1 MTLKACFGAG
11 RLVLGQFCFW
21 ASCRTKSRF
30 WFAYCHSESFAGPL
44 RRFDFAGG
52 AERERHQ
59 IVNATP
65 PMLANNLTSDARK
78 YKVLSIMF
86 LLVAT
91 NNPRGLNNSGRA
103 RDKTRT
109 LRLCLKRYQKQRA
122 SPKRVSAPTSHTGCV
137 CYRMVAGQCFSRRLA
152 RRQQVLR
159 HGASQKDLH
168 DRHAPLFLSRERRKK
183 AWILGCT
190 PHRKTPVCGPKLMG
204 FEARPHTSKPSQNPS
219 IRTGFPHWD
228 ITMI

>member
-1 MTLKACFGAG
+1 MTLKLASVLVGWYWGSFAFGQAAVPN
-11 RLVLGQFCFW
+11 L
-21 ASCRTKSRF
+21 ASGLLTVTL
-30 WFAYCHSESFAGPL
+30 AGPL

-65 PMLANNLTSDARK
+65 PMLANNLTSDTRK

-86 LLVAT
+86 SLVAT
-91 NNPRGLNNSGRA
+91 NNPRGLNSGRA

-122 SPKRVSAPTSHTGCV
+122 SPKRVSTPTSHTGCV

-183 AWILGCT
+183 LCLFT
-190 PHRKTPVCGPKLMG
+190 L
-204 FEARPHTSKPSQNPS
+204 
-219 IRTGFPHWD
+219 
-228 ITMI
+228 

>member
-1 MTLKACFGAG
+1 
-11 RLVLGQFCFW
+11 
-21 ASCRTKSRF
+21 
-30 WFAYCHSESFAGPL
+30 
-44 RRFDFAGG
+44 
-52 AERERHQ
+52 
-59 IVNATP
+59 
-65 PMLANNLTSDARK
+65 
-78 YKVLSIMF
+78 MF

-152 RRQQVLR
+152 GRQQVLR

-168 DRHAPLFLSRERRKK
+168 DRHAPLFLSRKRRKK
-183 AWILGCT
+183 ALSFHPLRQVLIYWRRL
-190 PHRKTPVCGPKLMG
+190 PSPVLNYCNVPVGESGPDRGVLRW
-204 FEARPHTSKPSQNPS
+204 F
-219 IRTGFPHWD
+219 
-228 ITMI
+228 